1 MKKISCL
8 LFFVILFTALS
19 CREKVV
25 SLKNDAHSAGMDSSE
40 LSPEDTLQAFIVHP
54 LRHHKTIT
62 VGGRDADI
70 AGFSSEAI
78 QIAADA
84 LKETGGTIVLS
95 PGTFD
100 IQAPVKLY
108 SNTTLIGSGT
118 KTILK
123 KCKGFRSKFIL
134 DADYGE
140 LQLTVSDVSGFRP
153 GMGIAVFDDDRRHN
167 WDVTTA
173 RITAIEGNKLYIDT
187 YLVRDYLA
195 EKNGVVSNACSVV
208 EAVEAENIRIANLS
222 IDGSGDSNDMV
233 DGCRAG
239 GIYLHKVKHALVEN
253 VSVKNFNCDGISWQI
268 TEHVTV
274 RNCDVSGCP
283 NAGLHPGTGSPFTLI
298 EGNKSHDN
306 GGYGLFVCWR
316 VRNGIVQNNTF
327 FRNGINGISTG
338 HKDTDM
344 LFVNN
349 HIYENGEDGISL
361 RYEPDLNAPHR
372 SIFRNNTIENN
383 GTKKTGYG
391 ISLISRAEGV
401 VIENN
406 IFRNAG
412 NGKQK
417 AGIFYSA
424 NSLPALLNN
433 NTFEGHPSG
442 DVVKE

>member
-1 MKKISCL
+1 MRTYP
-8 LFFVILFTALS
+8 FILFAIVLTVLS
-19 CREKVV
+19 CREKPV
-25 SLKNDAHSAGMDSSE
+25 SVTAEADSLRMNSV
-40 LSPEDTLQAFIVHP
+40 LQTEDSLQAFIVHP
-54 LRHHKTIT
+54 LMQKKTIT
-62 VGGRDADI
+62 VGGREADI
-70 AGFSSEAI
+70 AGFSSKAI
-78 QIAADA
+78 QMAADA

-95 PGTFD
+95 PGIFD

-108 SNTTLIGSGT
+108 SNITLIGSGA
-118 KTILK
+118 KTVLK
-123 KCKGFRSKFIL
+123 KCKGFRSRFIL

-153 GMGIAVFDDDRRHN
+153 GMGIAVFDDERRHN

-173 RITAIEGNKLYIDT
+173 RITAIKGNTLYLDT

-195 EKNGVVSNACSVV
+195 EKNGTVSNACSVV
-208 EAVEAENIRIANLS
+208 EAVEAENVRIANLS

-239 GIYLHKVKHALVEN
+239 GVYLHKVKFALVEN

-268 TEHVTV
+268 TEHVTI
-274 RNCDVSGCP
+274 RNCEISGCP

-316 VRNGIVQNNTF
+316 VRNGVVQNNVF

-344 LFVNN
+344 LFLNN

-361 RYEPDLNAPHR
+361 RNEADLNAPHR
-372 SIFRNNTIENN
+372 SIFRGNTIENN
-383 GTKKTGYG
+383 GTKKPGYG
-391 ISLISRAEGV
+391 ISLMSRAEGV
-401 VIENN
+401 VVENN
-406 IFRNAG
+406 MIRNTGA
-412 NGKQK
+412 GKQM
-417 AGIFYSA
+417 AGIFYSSH
-424 NSLPALLNN
+424 SLPAQLLN
-433 NTFEGHPSG
+433 NTFEGHPDG

>member
-1 MKKISCL
+1 MRTYP
-8 LFFVILFTALS
+8 FILFAIVLTVLS
-19 CREKVV
+19 CRENPV
-25 SLKNDAHSAGMDSSE
+25 SVTAEADSLRMNSV
-40 LSPEDTLQAFIVHP
+40 LQTEDSLQAFIVHP
-54 LRHHKTIT
+54 LMQKKTIT
-62 VGGRDADI
+62 VGGREADI
-70 AGFSSEAI
+70 PGFSSEAI
-78 QIAADA
+78 QMAVDA
-84 LKETGGTIVLS
+84 LKETGGTVILS
-95 PGTFD
+95 PGLFD

-108 SNTTLIGSGT
+108 SNITLTGSGA
-118 KTILK
+118 KTVLK
-123 KCKGFRSKFIL
+123 KCKGFRSRFIL

-140 LQLTVSDVSGFRP
+140 LQLTVSDISGFRP
-153 GMGIAVFDDDRRHN
+153 GMGIAVFDDERRHN

-173 RITAIEGNKLYIDT
+173 RITAIKGNTLYLDT
-187 YLVRDYLA
+187 YLMRDYLA
-195 EKNGVVSNACSVV
+195 EKNGTVSNACSVV
-208 EAVEAENIRIANLS
+208 EAVEAENVRIANLS

-239 GIYLHKVKHALVEN
+239 GVYLHKVKYALVEN

-274 RNCDVSGCP
+274 RNCELSGCP

-316 VRNGIVQNNTF
+316 VRNGVVQNNVF

-344 LFVNN
+344 LFLNN

-361 RYEPDLNAPHR
+361 RNEADLNAPHR
-372 SIFRNNTIENN
+372 SIFRGNTIENN
-383 GTKKTGYG
+383 GTKKPGYG
-391 ISLISRAEGV
+391 ISLMSRAEGV

-406 IFRNAG
+406 IIRNTG
-412 NGKQK
+412 TGKQL
-417 AGIFYSA
+417 AGIFYSSH
-424 NSLPALLNN
+424 SLPAQLLN
-433 NTFEGHPSG
+433 NTFEGHPDG